1 MFYIDHLQIASFRNY
16 QQQEARFHPYLNLI
30 SGENAQGKSNLL
42 ESIYYLSVHRSF
54 RTNRDQELVNWNASN
69 FLIKGDFVSENIN
82 YHIRIYYEYNGRL
95 KISINNNP
103 TKRYEKLQLFP
114 VVIFNPEDLQ
124 IIRDSPSVRRRFLNL
139 LLSRLKPQYLSD
151 LKEYQRALMQRNR
164 LLKERYHNRNIDA
177 LLEPWDQ
184 ALIKSG
190 SEIIHSRVALIKQLE
205 KEAQLFFLKITN
217 YGEKLSLFYNS
228 SINYCSDLSETMR
241 NYRLLLLEKR
251 NDELRKKITTIG
263 PHIDDLTISINDHDA
278 RYFSSQGQ
286 KRTAALA
293 LKIAEVNIIKKDIN
307 NYPIIILDDVFS
319 EFDAC
324 RREHL
329 LDFLR
334 NNTGQCFISTAQR
347 VDDIVENLQRDYM
360 LINICQG
367 QISNEKSKLGS

>member
-16 QQQEARFHPYLNLI
+16 QQQKVSFHPFLNII

-42 ESIYYLSVHRSF
+42 ESIYYLSVNRSF
-54 RTNRDQELVNWNASN
+54 RTNRDQELVNWDAAN
-69 FLIKGDFVSENIN
+69 FLIKGDFVNEHIN
-82 YHIRIYYEYNGRL
+82 YHIRMFYEYNGRL

-103 TKRYEKLQLFP
+103 TKRYENLQLFP

-124 IIRDSPSVRRRFLNL
+124 IIRDGPSVRRRFLNL
-139 LLSRLKPQYLSD
+139 LLSRLKPKYLSD
-151 LKEYQRALMQRNR
+151 IKEYQRALMQRNR
-164 LLKERYHNRNIDA
+164 LLKERCHSRNIDT

-184 ALIKSG
+184 ALIKAG
-190 SEIIHSRVALIKQLE
+190 SEIIHSRVALIEQLE

-217 YGEKLSLFYNS
+217 HKEKLSLLYNS
-228 SINYCSDLSETMR
+228 SINYCSDPSETMR
-241 NYRLLLLEKR
+241 SYRLSLLENR
-251 NDELRKKITTIG
+251 NNELRKKITTIG
-263 PHIDDLTISINDHDA
+263 PHIDDLTISINAHDA

-293 LKIAEVNIIKKDIN
+293 LKIAEVNIIKNDIN

-329 LDFLR
+329 LKFLR
-334 NNTGQCFISTAQR
+334 SNTGQCFISTAQR
-347 VDDIVENLQRDYM
+347 VDDIVEYLQRDYKLM
-360 LINICQG
+360 DISQG
-367 QISNEKSKLGS
+367 QIVNEKSKLGS